1 MMVVVVVVG
10 RWPPEDPGLSLLS
23 SGDLLFQDFVSSD
36 SFSLIMFL
44 FFFIVQRCKRHLL
57 S

>member
-1 MMVVVVVVG
+1 MMVVVVG